1 MHARY
6 IAAAALLLSSLA
18 ATPVYCADEQ
28 IRLEAPTMQVEIT
41 PATLKQVE
49 RVDEYDKPGDAMPSR
64 VVTITKEAQ
73 LTPERFDELVRDI
86 EQTGFF
92 SLAEQYGAGEGPR
105 VYPYTISVRYKGKDK
120 TVTYRSGGDSQR
132 PVAFTETYDDII
144 RFANSLTKVK

>member
-1 MHARY
+1 
-6 IAAAALLLSSLA
+6 LA
-18 ATPVYCADEQ
+18 GTAVYAADEQ

-41 PATLKQVE
+41 PAALKQVE
-49 RVDEYDKPGDAMPSR
+49 RVDEYDKPGSAVPNR

-73 LTPERFDELVRDI
+73 VTPERFDELVRDI

-105 VYPYTISVRYKGKDK
+105 VYPYTISVRYKGKAK
-120 TVTYRSGGDSQR
+120 TVVYRSGGDSQR

-144 RFANSLTKVK
+144 RFANSLTKVR